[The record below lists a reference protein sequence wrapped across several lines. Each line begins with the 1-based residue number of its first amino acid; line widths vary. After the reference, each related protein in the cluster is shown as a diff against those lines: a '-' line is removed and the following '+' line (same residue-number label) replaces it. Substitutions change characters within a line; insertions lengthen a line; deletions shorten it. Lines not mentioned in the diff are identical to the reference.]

1 MSLRWPLTAR
11 NICGAAGRERMSSAA
26 CITQQQAAAEADAGQ
41 QAVKVVLV
49 VAVALI
55 DNQSRVLLA
64 QRPAGKPMAGLWEFP
79 GGKIDPGE
87 TPEAALVRELRE
99 ELNIQVVT
107 QALQPLTFASHTY
120 DTFHLVMPLY
130 VCRKWSGQLHGL
142 EGQQMAWVAEQQMQD
157 YAMPAADVPLV
168 GPVLQAMRT
177 AIVDS

>member
-1 MSLRWPLTAR
+1 MPHRRRHLAVRWLRADLKWQARGPLLLLLVHCP
-11 NICGAAGRERMSSAA
+11 IFQHCMAATG
-26 CITQQQAAAEADAGQ
+26 T
-41 QAVKVVLV
+41 V
-49 VAVALI
+49 
-55 DNQSRVLLA
+55 
-64 QRPAGKPMAGLWEFP
+64 
-79 GGKIDPGE
+79 GGS
-87 TPEAALVRELRE
+87 
-99 ELNIQVVT
+99 QVVT